1 MTLLPLHASDCL
13 EKSVKKIC
21 YGSEIETLNLSICKK
36 KLEVKRHT
44 SSIKALTELARTP
57 FKYWW
62 NKNCVKSVRT
72 RSYSGLHFPA
82 FGLNAE
88 RYSVSLRIQFE
99 CGKMQTRITP
109 NTDFLRSEKYSKY
122 FQGKIITRR
131 KHLRKISKTNHTSVV
146 SGPHTLK
153 KILEDYGLSSLMIKL
168 FRYCWKKS

>member
-109 NTDFLRSEKYSKY
+109 NTDTFYAVRNIQNTFKERLLHEGSTW
-122 FQGKIITRR
+122 GKSPKQT
-131 KHLRKISKTNHTSVV
+131 
-146 SGPHTLK
+146 TLQ
-153 KILEDYGLSSLMIKL
+153 
-168 FRYCWKKS
+168 